1 MNEHAQNTTIVPAAE
16 KNPKFKKVRKALKD
30 RNIAEVSWNLLE
42 ICIDDLEEF
51 GEIKLLGKTGLMEMV
66 RIISVQKNE
75 DNQQAKLE
83 KVSEMREWL
92 RKAG

>member
-1 MNEHAQNTTIVPAAE
+1 MSEHAQGTAAE
-16 KNPKFKKVRKALKD
+16 NTRFKKVRRAIKD
-30 RNIAEVSWNLLE
+30 RNIQEVSWNLLE
-42 ICIDDLEEF
+42 ICIEELEQH

-75 DNQQAKLE
+75 DNQVQKLE
-83 KVSEMREWL
+83 KVSELREWL

>member
-1 MNEHAQNTTIVPAAE
+1 MEHASAAE
-16 KNPKFKKVRKALKD
+16 NTRFKKVRKAIKD
-30 RNIAEVSWNLLE
+30 RNITEVSWSLLE
-42 ICIDDLEEF
+42 LCIDDLEQC

-75 DNQQAKLE
+75 DGLRDRME
-83 KVSEMREWL
+83 KVSELKEWL

>member
-1 MNEHAQNTTIVPAAE
+1 MSEHGTAAE
-16 KNPKFKKVRKALKD
+16 NTRFRKVRKAIKD

-42 ICIDDLEEF
+42 ICIDDLEAT

-75 DNQQAKLE
+75 DNQVQKLE
-83 KVSEMREWL
+83 KVSELREWL

>member
-1 MNEHAQNTTIVPAAE
+1 MSEHAQGTAAE
-16 KNPKFKKVRKALKD
+16 NNRFEKVRRAIKD

-42 ICIDDLEEF
+42 ICIDDLEAT

-75 DNQQAKLE
+75 DNQAQKLE
-83 KVSEMREWL
+83 KVSELREWL

>member
-1 MNEHAQNTTIVPAAE
+1 MSEHAQAAAAE
-16 KNPKFKKVRKALKD
+16 NTRFRKVRKAIKD

-42 ICIDDLEEF
+42 ICIDDLEAT

-75 DNQQAKLE
+75 DNQVQKLE
-83 KVSEMREWL
+83 KVSELREWL

>member
-1 MNEHAQNTTIVPAAE
+1 MAEHAQNAGAE
-16 KNPKFKKVRKALKD
+16 NNRFKKVRRAIKD
-30 RNIAEVSWNLLE
+30 RNITEVSWNLLE
-42 ICIDDLEEF
+42 MCIDDLELH

-75 DNQQAKLE
+75 DNQQARME
-83 KVSEMREWL
+83 KVSELKEWL

>member
-1 MNEHAQNTTIVPAAE
+1 MSEHATAAE
-16 KNPKFKKVRKALKD
+16 NNRFKKVRRAIKD
-30 RNIAEVSWNLLE
+30 RNIQEVSWNLLE
-42 ICIDDLEEF
+42 ICIEELEQH

-75 DNQQAKLE
+75 DNQVQKLE
-83 KVSEMREWL
+83 KVSELREWL

>member
-1 MNEHAQNTTIVPAAE
+1 MPEHAQSTAAE
-16 KNPKFKKVRKALKD
+16 NNRFKKVRRAIKD
-30 RNIAEVSWNLLE
+30 RNITEVSWNLLE
-42 ICIDDLEEF
+42 MCIDDLELH

-75 DNQQAKLE
+75 DNQQARME
-83 KVSEMREWL
+83 KVYELKEWL

>member
-1 MNEHAQNTTIVPAAE
+1 MSEHAQSSAAE
-16 KNPKFKKVRKALKD
+16 NNRFKRVRKAIKD

-42 ICIDDLEEF
+42 ICIDDLEQH

-75 DNQQAKLE
+75 DNQVQKLE
-83 KVSEMREWL
+83 KVSELREWL

>member
-1 MNEHAQNTTIVPAAE
+1 MSELATAAE
-16 KNPKFKKVRKALKD
+16 NTRFRRVRKAIKD

-42 ICIDDLEEF
+42 ICIDDLEAT

-75 DNQQAKLE
+75 DNQVQKLE
-83 KVSEMREWL
+83 KVSELREWL

>member
-1 MNEHAQNTTIVPAAE
+1 MNEHAQNAAAE

-30 RNIAEVSWNLLE
+30 RNITEVSWNLLE

-75 DNQQAKLE
+75 DNQQSRME
-83 KVSEMREWL
+83 KVSELKEWL

>member
-1 MNEHAQNTTIVPAAE
+1 MEGSSGTAAE
-16 KNPKFKKVRKALKD
+16 NNRFRKVRKAIKD
-30 RNIAEVSWNLLE
+30 RNISDVSWSLLE
-42 ICIDDLEEF
+42 ICIDDLEAT

-83 KVSEMREWL
+83 KVSELREWL

>member
-1 MNEHAQNTTIVPAAE
+1 MSEHAQNSAAE
-16 KNPKFKKVRKALKD
+16 NNRFKKVRRAIKD
-30 RNIAEVSWNLLE
+30 RNIQEVSWNLLE
-42 ICIDDLEEF
+42 ICIEELEQH

-75 DNQQAKLE
+75 DNQVQKLE
-83 KVSEMREWL
+83 KVSELREWL

>member
-1 MNEHAQNTTIVPAAE
+1 MTEHAPGPAAE
-16 KNPKFKKVRKALKD
+16 NNRCFKKVRKAIKD

-42 ICIDDLEEF
+42 ICIDDLEQH

-75 DNQQAKLE
+75 DKMEARME
-83 KVSEMREWL
+83 KVSELKEWI
-92 RKAG
+92 RKSA

>member
-1 MNEHAQNTTIVPAAE
+1 MSEHATAVEN
-16 KNPKFKKVRKALKD
+16 KRFRNVRKAIKD

-42 ICIDDLEEF
+42 ICIDDLEAT

-75 DNQQAKLE
+75 DNQVQKLE
-83 KVSEMREWL
+83 KVSELREWL

>member
-1 MNEHAQNTTIVPAAE
+1 MSELGTAAE
-16 KNPKFKKVRKALKD
+16 NTRFRRVRKAIKD

-42 ICIDDLEEF
+42 ICIDDLEQH

-75 DNQQAKLE
+75 DNQVQKLE
-83 KVSEMREWL
+83 KVSELREWL

>member
-1 MNEHAQNTTIVPAAE
+1 MSEHAQSTGAE
-16 KNPKFKKVRKALKD
+16 NNQRFRKVRKAIKD
-30 RNIAEVSWNLLE
+30 RNITEVSWNLLE
-42 ICIDDLEEF
+42 MCIDDLEQH

-75 DNQQAKLE
+75 DNQQARME
-83 KVSEMREWL
+83 KVSELKEWL

>member
-1 MNEHAQNTTIVPAAE
+1 MSELGTAAE
-16 KNPKFKKVRKALKD
+16 NTRFRRVRKAIKD

-42 ICIDDLEEF
+42 ICIEELEQH

-75 DNQQAKLE
+75 DNQVQKLE
-83 KVSEMREWL
+83 KVSELREWL

>member
-1 MNEHAQNTTIVPAAE
+1 MNEHAQSAGAE
-16 KNPKFKKVRKALKD
+16 KNQRFKKVRKAIKD
-30 RNIAEVSWNLLE
+30 RDISEVSWNLLE
-42 ICIDDLEEF
+42 ICIDDLEVH

-75 DNQQAKLE
+75 DNQQARME
-83 KVSEMREWL
+83 KVSELKEWL

>member
-1 MNEHAQNTTIVPAAE
+1 MEHASSTAAE
-16 KNPKFKKVRKALKD
+16 KNQRFKKVRKSIKD
-30 RNIAEVSWNLLE
+30 RNITEVSWSLLE
-42 ICIDDLEEF
+42 MCIDDLEEF

-75 DNQQAKLE
+75 DNQQARME
-83 KVSEMREWL
+83 KVSELKEWL

>member
-1 MNEHAQNTTIVPAAE
+1 MSEHAQGAAAE
-16 KNPKFKKVRKALKD
+16 NNRFKKVRRAIKD

-42 ICIDDLEEF
+42 ICIDDLEAT

-75 DNQQAKLE
+75 DNQVQKLE
-83 KVSEMREWL
+83 KVSELREWL

>member
-1 MNEHAQNTTIVPAAE
+1 MSEHAQNAAAE
-16 KNPKFKKVRKALKD
+16 NNRFRKVRKAIKE

-42 ICIDDLEEF
+42 ICIDDLEAH

-83 KVSEMREWL
+83 KVSELREWL

>member
-1 MNEHAQNTTIVPAAE
+1 MSEHAQVAAAE
-16 KNPKFKKVRKALKD
+16 NNRFKKVRRAIKD

-42 ICIDDLEEF
+42 ICIDDLETT

-75 DNQQAKLE
+75 DNQVQKLE
-83 KVSEMREWL
+83 KVSELREWL

>member
-1 MNEHAQNTTIVPAAE
+1 MNEHAQNTAAE
-16 KNPKFKKVRKALKD
+16 KNTKFKKVRKALKD
-30 RNIAEVSWNLLE
+30 RNITEVSWNLLE

-75 DNQQAKLE
+75 DNQQSRME
-83 KVSEMREWL
+83 KVSELKEWL

>member
-1 MNEHAQNTTIVPAAE
+1 MSEHAQSSAAE
-16 KNPKFKKVRKALKD
+16 NNRFKRVRKAIKD

-42 ICIDDLEEF
+42 ICIDDLEQH

-75 DNQQAKLE
+75 DNQAQKLE
-83 KVSEMREWL
+83 KVSELREWL

>member
-1 MNEHAQNTTIVPAAE
+1 MSELGTAAE
-16 KNPKFKKVRKALKD
+16 NNRFRRVRKAIKD

-42 ICIDDLEEF
+42 ICIDDLEQH

-75 DNQQAKLE
+75 DNQVQKLE
-83 KVSEMREWL
+83 KVSELREWL